1 MSASTVANSL
11 SAVCRR
17 VSGRFLKSRGSI
29 RSSGSFRT
37 PRRRARV
44 AGCRVKTA
52 RDKVHHAG
60 VRFQATGLS
69 EHEPHAARIRK
80 RLHRLCTT
88 CAEKALIS
96 PNIRA
101 VMKRATSGPAST
113 QSFQPRVGRLGKHAA
128 CQSAG
133 SRGAHLHR
141 SIRQIEGAGREA
153 DRLDKRTARTSCEK
167 VEEAAWR
174 THETGFGSCGG
185 TIALCA
191 VEPAS
196 DCRQWRIP

>member
-17 VSGRFLKSRGSI
+17 VSGRFLKSRASI

-101 VMKRATSGPAST
+101 AERETLPLLIPQDPPAD
-113 QSFQPRVGRLGKHAA
+113 QFAHRPFALAWHVEFADHA
-128 CQSAG
+128 
-133 SRGAHLHR
+133 
-141 SIRQIEGAGREA
+141 
-153 DRLDKRTARTSCEK
+153 
-167 VEEAAWR
+167 
-174 THETGFGSCGG
+174 
-185 TIALCA
+185 
-191 VEPAS
+191 
-196 DCRQWRIP
+196 